1 MVTETKFTCWGG
13 GGWFEC
19 RQQETVEIFVIILGV
34 IFIIDGLHDIFCREI
49 KDPLETTMK
58 KSLSL
63 NPAEQGVGSDDVS
76 PPVARSNSLLDSMV
90 QNSVPVEQPDSKLDA
105 GHRCQWGPEQEE
117 TSQDLAT
124 FLIQRAC
131 QNSALANYFYW

>member
-1 MVTETKFTCWGG
+1 VLYHIHG
-13 GGWFEC
+13 
-19 RQQETVEIFVIILGV
+19 IYN
-34 IFIIDGLHDIFCREI
+34 IFCRET

-63 NPAEQGVGSDDVS
+63 NPTEQGVGSDDVS
-76 PPVARSNSLLDSMV
+76 PLVVRSNSLLDNLV
-90 QNSVPVEQPDSKLDA
+90 QSGLPTEQLDSKLDA
-105 GHRCQWGPEQEE
+105 GQRGQWGPEKEE

-131 QNSALANYFYW
+131 QNSTLANYFYW

>member
-1 MVTETKFTCWGG
+1 M
-13 GGWFEC
+13 
-19 RQQETVEIFVIILGV
+19 
-34 IFIIDGLHDIFCREI
+34 FCRET
-49 KDPLETTMK
+49 KDSHETTMK

-63 NPAEQGVGSDDVS
+63 NPTEQSVGPDDVS
-76 PPVARSNSLLDSMV
+76 PPVARSNSLLDNLV
-90 QNSVPVEQPDSKLDA
+90 QNSLPSEQPDSKLDA
-105 GHRCQWGPEQEE
+105 GQRGQWGPVKEE

>member
-1 MVTETKFTCWGG
+1 VLFHI
-13 GGWFEC
+13 
-19 RQQETVEIFVIILGV
+19 QDIHNIFY
-34 IFIIDGLHDIFCREI
+34 REA
-49 KDPLETTMK
+49 KDLLETTMK

-63 NPAEQGVGSDDVS
+63 NQTEQGIGSDDVS
-76 PPVARSNSLLDSMV
+76 PPVARSNSLLDNLV
-90 QNSVPVEQPDSKLDA
+90 QNSLPAEQPDSKLDA
-105 GHRCQWGPEQEE
+105 GHRCQWGPEKEE